1 MIPKLAILRRSGLL
15 TLALGVFFL
24 YQSLKLELGSWNEPG
39 PGLWPLLLSLLVL
52 TASFVLLIGNSEGGA
67 GSEKKPFAALLRDSR
82 LPLAAIASLVL
93 FIVLSRYAGLTL
105 AGGIMLLAWLR
116 LLGKE
121 KWTTSIVVAAGLTAL
136 CHVLFAVALQVPLP
150 EDWLLALWSA
160 GR

>member
-52 TASFVLLIGNSEGGA
+52 TASSVLLIGHSDGGA
-67 GSEKKPFAALLRDSR
+67 GAEKKPFAALLRDSR
-82 LPLAAIASLVL
+82 LPLGAIASLIL
-93 FIVLSRYAGLTL
+93 FIVLFRYAGLTL
-105 AGGIMLLAWLR
+105 AGWVMLLCWLR

-121 KWTTSIVVAAGLTAL
+121 KWTTSIVAATGLTAL
-136 CHVLFAVALQVPLP
+136 CHILFAVALQVPLP
-150 EDWLLALWSA
+150 EDWVLALWNT
-160 GR
+160 GQ